1 MFPYPLV
8 IFDLDGTLVDSAPNI
23 AEALNGTLQELGLQ
37 QFSQSTIRTW
47 IGEGVHV
54 LLTTALREAGSNR
67 DAVAEMPV
75 MMRHYEMSLLHDPQL
90 YPGVA
95 EALAGLCDAG
105 ATLALCTN
113 KPSRFIAPLLEHLG
127 IAAHFSSVL
136 GGDSLPQRKPDPA
149 PLLQLAKQF
158 QHTPQQCL
166 MVGDSATDAAAAHAA
181 GMPLA
186 MVRGGYLRGFDVQSS
201 GAVAIIDDMR
211 ELLALK

>member
-23 AEALNGTLQELGLQ
+23 TEALNATLHELGLQ
-37 QFSQSTIRTW
+37 QFSEATIRGW

-54 LLTTALREAGSNR
+54 LLATALREAGGTH
-67 DAVAEMPV
+67 DADTEMPV
-75 MMRHYEMSLLHDPQL
+75 MMRHYEACLLHDPQL
-90 YPGVA
+90 YSGVG
-95 EALAGLCDAG
+95 EALTGLREAG

-127 IAAHFSSVL
+127 IASQFSSVL
-136 GGDSLPQRKPDPA
+136 GGDSLAQRKPDPA
-149 PLLQLAKQF
+149 PLLHLARQF
-158 QHTPQQCL
+158 RHTPQQCL

-181 GMPLA
+181 AMPLA
-186 MVRGGYLRGFDVQSS
+186 MVRYGYLRGFDVQSA
-201 GAVAIIDDMR
+201 GAVAVMDDMR

>member
-1 MFPYPLV
+1 MFPYSLV

-37 QFSQSTIRTW
+37 QFSEARIRSW

-54 LLTTALREAGSNR
+54 LLSTALREVGSTR
-67 DAVAEMPV
+67 DVDAAMPV
-75 MMRHYEMSLLHDPQL
+75 MMRHYEASLLHNPPL

-95 EALAGLCDAG
+95 EALAGLRDAG

-113 KPSRFIAPLLEHLG
+113 KPSRFIAPLLDHLG

-149 PLLQLAKQF
+149 PLLQLARHF
-158 QHTPQQCL
+158 QRSPQHCL
-166 MVGDSATDAAAAHAA
+166 MVGDSATDAAAANAA
-181 GMPLA
+181 NMPLA
-186 MVRGGYLRGFDVQSS
+186 MVRYGYLRGFDVQTS